1 MTRLARIFASLRQS
15 LAGTTAIVEPEAKRE
30 MRISIAAAW
39 EARRTG
45 RPVAS
50 VDQVFARP
58 KPMPGVMP
66 TGMAMDD
73 CLPANLAGDWGTQSI
88 YESMMHEGLRFEG
101 YPYLAQLAQR
111 AEYRMI
117 AEKWAEHSTRKWIKI
132 NGPEERVSKIEE
144 ELDRLCVRDR
154 FKESAEQDGLFGRSQ
169 IFLDF
174 GDADDENELRAA
186 LPVDKGKI
194 GPDRPLKRI
203 KNVEPMWSYPGPYNT
218 RNPLHDGFY
227 RPTTW
232 YVYGKTVHDSH
243 MLTFVGREV
252 PDMLKPAYA
261 FGGLSMT
268 QMSKPYVDNWLRTRQ
283 SVSDMVH
290 SFSCMVLATNGDSLL
305 AGGDGSDVFARVDM
319 FNNTR
324 DNRGCMVIDK
334 DSEELTNVAVPIS
347 GLDRLQAQAQEQLSS
362 VSGIPLVIL
371 LGVTPSGLNASS
383 DGEVRSFYA
392 AVKAYQE
399 KTFRPNLARLLDIV
413 QLSLFGAIDQSIK
426 FEFEDLWEMSD
437 KDKADIRKSDAEADV
452 GYINAGVID
461 PEEARERLRD
471 DETSL
476 YHGVDL
482 TAPAPEPPEHDGGDI
497 PGLLSEMNEAA

>member
-1 MTRLARIFASLRQS
+1 
-15 LAGTTAIVEPEAKRE
+15 
-30 MRISIAAAW
+30 
-39 EARRTG
+39 
-45 RPVAS
+45 
-50 VDQVFARP
+50 
-58 KPMPGVMP
+58 
-66 TGMAMDD
+66 
-73 CLPANLAGDWGTQSI
+73 
-88 YESMMHEGLRFEG
+88 
-101 YPYLAQLAQR
+101 
-111 AEYRMI
+111 
-117 AEKWAEHSTRKWIKI
+117 
-132 NGPEERVSKIEE
+132 
-144 ELDRLCVRDR
+144 
-154 FKESAEQDGLFGRSQ
+154 
-169 IFLDF
+169 
-174 GDADDENELRAA
+174 
-186 LPVDKGKI
+186 
-194 GPDRPLKRI
+194 
-203 KNVEPMWSYPGPYNT
+203 
-218 RNPLHDGFY
+218 
-227 RPTTW
+227 
-232 YVYGKTVHDSH
+232 